1 MPTQLMPRIQTPKR
15 GRPKAGAGGG
25 RAVAERI
32 TVNGRGGRFT
42 GTGTLTSKQRAFV
55 REYVRNGGNGAA
67 AMRAA
72 GYRTAHPAKG
82 VYRLLNCPVMR
93 HAIHQEREKL
103 IEGRMANE
111 ALSVLG
117 ELMNDRSTPAPVRY
131 QSARTVL
138 QLAGH
143 GAGTEREAPA
153 PVDRPLIEMSIEELE
168 GFVRDGEA
176 LLRVAHA
183 LATVQQDRAPQPMI
197 EGTARVSEDRSPPDG
212 P

>member
-1 MPTQLMPRIQTPKR
+1 MGKQIMPRIQTPKR

-25 RAVAERI
+25 KAVAERI

-67 AMRAA
+67 ALRAA

-93 HAIHQEREKL
+93 NAIHQERQKL
-103 IEGRMANE
+103 IEGKLANN
-111 ALSVLG
+111 ALAVLE
-117 ELMNDRSTPAPVRY
+117 ELMNNRETPAPVRY

-138 QLAGH
+138 QMAGH
-143 GAGTEREAPA
+143 GAGTEREPPA
-153 PVDRPLIEMSIEELE
+153 PIDRPLVEMSIEELE
-168 GFVRDGEA
+168 SFVKDGET
-176 LLRVAHA
+176 LLRVAQA
-183 LATVQQDRAPQPMI
+183 AARVQQDRARQPMV
-197 EGTARVSEDRSPPDG
+197 EGTARINGEESSQDG

>member
-1 MPTQLMPRIQTPKR
+1 MGKQIMPRIQTPKR

-25 RAVAERI
+25 KAVAERI
-32 TVNGRGGRFT
+32 TLNGRGGRFT

-103 IEGRMANE
+103 IEGKLANS
-111 ALSVLG
+111 ALSVLE
-117 ELMNDRSTPAPVRY
+117 ELMNNRETPAPVRY

-138 QLAGH
+138 QMAGH
-143 GAGTEREAPA
+143 GAGAEREAPA
-153 PVDRPLIEMSIEELE
+153 HIDRPLIEMSVEELE
-168 GFVRDGEA
+168 SFVKDGET
-176 LLRVAHA
+176 LLRVAQA
-183 LATVQQDRAPQPMI
+183 AARVQQDRARQPMV
-197 EGTARVSEDRSPPDG
+197 EGTARINGEESSQDG

>member
-1 MPTQLMPRIQTPKR
+1 MGQHLTPRIK
-15 GRPKAGAGGG
+15 RPKGKVGAGGG
-25 RAVAERI
+25 KAVAERI

-103 IEGRMANE
+103 IEGKLANN
-111 ALSVLG
+111 ALSVLE
-117 ELMNDRSTPAPVRY
+117 ELMNDKATPAPVRY

-138 QLAGH
+138 QMAGH
-143 GAGTEREAPA
+143 GAGSEKEAPA

-168 GFVRDGEA
+168 AFVKDGEA
-176 LLRVAHA
+176 LLRVAQ
-183 LATVQQDRAPQPMI
+183 TVARVQEDQARQPTI
-197 EGTARVSEDRSPPDG
+197 EGTARGSAEESPPDG
-212 P
+212 S